1 MLSRL
6 ELLVD
11 LLHSAA
17 EASLATLSVAVP
29 GYPFASMVPFVTDEH
44 HCPLFLISSLAEH
57 TKNLLA
63 SPRAS
68 LLIARSLGDGEMAR
82 VSLVGDVKPC
92 AAAPLLVARYLR
104 YHPAAERFLQLG
116 DFHFHRFVPVR
127 VLTVGGFAKA
137 NWLEGKRLFEAP
149 HFALESEAKEIQ
161 QIEGL
166 LPPGM
171 RLLGIDGY
179 GADVETAAGRQ
190 RIRFGAGPVLGEASM
205 PSLMREL
212 EAFSQRNKP

>member
-44 HCPLFLISSLAEH
+44 HCPVFLISSLAEH

-63 SPRAS
+63 NQKAS

-82 VSLVGDVKPC
+82 VSLVGDIKPI
-92 AAAPLLVARYLR
+92 APTPLLVARYLR

-137 NWLEGKRLFEAP
+137 NWLDGQRLFDAP
-149 HFALESEAKEIQ
+149 FFALESEAKEIQ
-161 QIEGL
+161 ESEGL
-166 LPPGM
+166 LPPGIT
-171 RLLGIDGY
+171 LLGIDSY
-179 GADVETAAGRQ
+179 GADLQTATGRQ

-212 EAFSQRNKP
+212 EAFSQREKS